1 MCHFVLEYGRT
12 GNMNDDQHAT
22 LIKEVMALRMV
33 LVHLLAR
40 QTPADLAAVSDSI
53 SRECDEH
60 SLNVERVL
68 TPLRATVDAMLL
80 QASVVSRKR
89 QPPTHG

>member
-1 MCHFVLEYGRT
+1 
-12 GNMNDDQHAT
+12 MNDDQHAT

-40 QTPADLAAVSDSI
+40 QTPAELAAISDSI

-60 SLNVERVL
+60 SLRVEQTL
-68 TPLRATVDAMLL
+68 TPLRATIDEMLL
-80 QASVVSRKR
+80 QASVVSRKQ
-89 QPPTHG
+89 QPPR